1 MNTSEQP
8 PLLTVEEV
16 TSTNDELTAM
26 AAAGAVDG
34 TALAALRQT
43 AGRGR
48 RGRTWQTLRGRHV
61 LVSVLH
67 RSRLPASQ
75 LSGLT
80 LDIGVAVASVVE
92 ALGLVATLKWP
103 NDILLDGKKVGGILC
118 ELIDSNGSNG
128 PAVVIGL
135 GLNVQ
140 SVVLPEDLAH
150 ATTLSASLPDDVE
163 LDLTTLTIDLVRAIR
178 RACAAY
184 DQRGAPDVATW
195 QTKSA
200 SLGQAVRHV
209 TDGSAPGRT
218 GIIMGVAAD
227 GALLVHWDGGAGP
240 ERFVAGEL
248 EHMTWEV
255 GA

>member
-1 MNTSEQP
+1 MNAPGEP
-8 PLLTVEEV
+8 PLIMVEEV
-16 TSTNDELTAM
+16 GSTNDELIAM
-26 AAAGAVDG
+26 AAKGAIDG
-34 TALAALRQT
+34 TAFSALRQT

-61 LVSVLH
+61 LASVLH
-67 RSRLPASQ
+67 RSRLAAPQ

-80 LDIGVAVASVVE
+80 LDIGVAVAGVVE
-92 ALGLVATLKWP
+92 ALGLQVTLKWP

-118 ELIDSNGSNG
+118 ELIEADG

-140 SVVLPEDLAH
+140 AVALPADLGH
-150 ATTLSASLPDDVE
+150 ATTLSAALPDDVE
-163 LDLTTLTIDLVRAIR
+163 LDLVTLTIDLVRAIR

-184 DQRGAPDVATW
+184 EQRGAPDVAAW
-195 QTKSA
+195 QSRA
-200 SLGQAVRHV
+200 NPGQRVRQV
-209 TDGSAPGRT
+209 ADGREGRIT
-218 GIIMGVAAD
+218 GVAAD
-227 GALLVHWDGGAGP
+227 GALLVQWDGGAGP

-248 EHMTWEV
+248 EHLPGEV